1 MPYIIDGHNL
11 IGKLPGIQLSDPE
24 DERQL
29 AQELQA
35 FAHRTRRRLTVYF
48 DRGTPGGRDV
58 RAGLVTLKFV
68 SGRTAD
74 QAIAAHLRSLGGE
87 ASNWTVVT
95 SDREVQAE
103 ARAAGAKVISSEAF
117 AGMLGDEDGDEDGES
132 PPGRATPN
140 LSEGE
145 IAEWEALFSRRKGDE
160 HSSKT

>member
-74 QAIAAHLRSLGGE
+74 QAIAAHLRSLGGD
-87 ASNWTVVT
+87 ANNWTVVT

-103 ARAAGAKVISSEAF
+103 VRAAGARVLSSEAF
-117 AGMLGDEDGDEDGES
+117 AGMLRAEDGES
-132 PPGRATPN
+132 SPGRSTPT

-145 IAEWEALFSRRKGDE
+145 IAEWEALFSRRKGND
-160 HSSKT
+160 HSSKS

>member
-29 AQELQA
+29 AEELQV

-48 DRGTPGGRDV
+48 DRGTPGGRDI
-58 RAGLVTLKFV
+58 RAGLVSLKFV

-74 QAIAAHLRSLGGE
+74 QAIAAHLRSLGGD

-95 SDREVQAE
+95 SDHEVQAE
-103 ARAAGAKVISSEAF
+103 ARAAGARVLSSETF
-117 AGMLGDEDGDEDGES
+117 VGMLGDEDDKS
-132 PPGRATPN
+132 PTGRQTPT

-145 IAEWEALFSRRKGDE
+145 IAEWEALFSRRKGDD
-160 HSSKT
+160 HSSKS